1 MGPFLKTY
9 DEIMWSAVE
18 DTLEEMYQHSYPKIS
33 WKQRMQELKE
43 GKDVDKDLISHHY
56 IPAQL
61 YEEITKLAK
70 TNYSYESFFRD
81 YRDHFMDFLIK
92 GGHARDIDNWG
103 KDNYCDYS
111 PIKEHMDENSYAI
124 LEKYIKAYANTFRFD
139 WKRDSF
145 MFSVMNY
152 SPCIC
157 REKVIEYWKSQG
169 VDLEIPSDEK
179 IIAQYWGDDEDEEIL
194 TEDSSIVS

>member
-1 MGPFLKTY
+1 MKTY
-9 DEIMWSAVE
+9 DEVMLSAIE
-18 DTLEEMYQHSYPKIS
+18 DTLEEMYQHSYPKVS

-43 GKDVDKDLISHHY
+43 GKDVDKNLILHHY
-56 IPAQL
+56 LPDQL
-61 YEEITKLAK
+61 YKEILEMAK

-81 YRDHFMDFLIK
+81 YRDHLIDFLTK
-92 GGHARDIDNWG
+92 GGYAKDMVNRG

-111 PIKEHMDENSYAI
+111 PIKEQMDEKSYAV
-124 LEKYIKAYANTFRFD
+124 LEKYLEAYKNTFRFD

-145 MFSVMNY
+145 DFSVMNY

-157 REKVIEYWKSQG
+157 RERVIEYWKSQG

-179 IIAQYWGDDEDEEIL
+179 IIAQYWGDDEWEE
-194 TEDSSIVS
+194 EREEEKEKKD